1 MPHIESLIQTQRIMC
16 LKKYV
21 EDYKCPWKSILSH
34 YLKNQGGKFLLH
46 CNFNITD
53 LSKNLLIFYRECLDA
68 WANLNVTQIDS
79 RDHVLNQI
87 LWNNQYLRIGDKPQ
101 FCKKV
106 YAEGITHFKDILSSS
121 GKLMP
126 WQHFK
131 EKGVSSCDY
140 LLLIGL
146 SKALPDTW
154 KAPLKSY
161 TANTTPQTASNPFTI
176 AEFSLNHN
184 GANINLNKLTSHKL
198 YWILVEQIRVYPTAK
213 LKYESLFND
222 QNLDWKEIYLIPHK
236 ITLDI
241 RTRIFQYKLLNRV
254 LYTNNLLYKMKL
266 SETPLCTFCGLYEE
280 SPEHLFFYCHFS
292 TSFWMQTVNWL
303 KNIDLKTDK
312 LDVKDVILGFT
323 KMKAHWTLFNHIIIV
338 GKQTIYFNRSTRTN
352 PTLPQLIEKLK
363 YIEHIEY
370 SIANRNDR
378 LKFHNQKWKVFN
390 NFLSYT

>member
-1 MPHIESLIQTQRIMC
+1 MSRITSVHGNPFFRTISRI
-16 LKKYV
+16 KAANFFY
-21 EDYKCPWKSILSH
+21 IAI
-34 YLKNQGGKFLLH
+34 
-46 CNFNITD
+46 FNITD
-53 LSKNLLIFYRECLDA
+53 LSKNLPIFYREHLDA

-87 LWNNQYLRIGDKPQ
+87 LWNNQYLCIGDKPQ
-101 FCKKV
+101 FCKKL
-106 YAEGITHFKDILSSS
+106 YTEGITHFKDILSPS

-146 SKALPDTW
+146 SKGLPDTW
-154 KAPLKSY
+154 KALLKSY
-161 TANTTPQTASNPFTI
+161 TANTPPQTASNPFTI

-236 ITLDI
+236 VTLDI
-241 RTRIFQYKLLNRV
+241 GIRIFQYKLLNCI

-280 SPEHLFFYCHFS
+280 SPEH
-292 TSFWMQTVNWL
+292 
-303 KNIDLKTDK
+303 
-312 LDVKDVILGFT
+312 
-323 KMKAHWTLFNHIIIV
+323 
-338 GKQTIYFNRSTRTN
+338 
-352 PTLPQLIEKLK
+352 
-363 YIEHIEY
+363 
-370 SIANRNDR
+370 
-378 LKFHNQKWKVFN
+378 
-390 NFLSYT
+390 

>member
-1 MPHIESLIQTQRIMC
+1 MC

-34 YLKNQGGKFLLH
+34 CLKNQGGKFLLH

-53 LSKNLLIFYRECLDA
+53 LSKNLPIFYRECLDA

-101 FCKKV
+101 FCKKL
-106 YAEGITHFKDILSSS
+106 YTEGITHFKDILSPS

-154 KAPLKSY
+154 KALQKSY
-161 TANTTPQTASNPFTI
+161 TANTPLQTASNPFTI

-198 YWILVEQIRVYPTAK
+198 YWILVE
-213 LKYESLFND
+213 
-222 QNLDWKEIYLIPHK
+222 
-236 ITLDI
+236 
-241 RTRIFQYKLLNRV
+241 
-254 LYTNNLLYKMKL
+254 
-266 SETPLCTFCGLYEE
+266 
-280 SPEHLFFYCHFS
+280 
-292 TSFWMQTVNWL
+292 
-303 KNIDLKTDK
+303 
-312 LDVKDVILGFT
+312 
-323 KMKAHWTLFNHIIIV
+323 
-338 GKQTIYFNRSTRTN
+338 
-352 PTLPQLIEKLK
+352 
-363 YIEHIEY
+363 
-370 SIANRNDR
+370 
-378 LKFHNQKWKVFN
+378 
-390 NFLSYT
+390 